1 MSEDYEKTNIIK
13 GDELHKLAVAH
24 WYYVKAVIINSESNI
39 HPRMLDIIG
48 FHYITAFKHG
58 HGHGYENCENNIEKI
73 K

>member
-58 HGHGYENCENNIEKI
+58 WKHRCEEK
-73 K
+73 

>member
-1 MSEDYEKTNIIK
+1 MKDDYERTEIIK
-13 GDELHKLAVAH
+13 GDKLHKLAVAH
-24 WYYVKAVIINSESNI
+24 WDYVKAVIINSESNI

-58 HGHGYENCENNIEKI
+58 HGHGYENCENNIEKT